1 MAHPKLNKLDT
12 LRFIADKIG
21 LKYYNDH
28 DNQRLLISDGTV
40 DGCREWDPYEN
51 AHDAVDL
58 MKSVPMIVKAEPGIV
73 MVCTPDLNLSELE
86 SWRSLLLWL
95 HYENEDDRDET
106 IRYLMVKFAVRALQT
121 EDGSLVRERG
131 ITK

>member
-12 LRFIADKIG
+12 LRYIADKIG

-28 DNQRLLISDGTV
+28 DNQQLLISDGTV
-40 DGCREWDPYEN
+40 DGCRGWDPYNN

-58 MKSVPMIVKAEPGIV
+58 MKSLPMIVKAEHGIV
-73 MVCTPDLNLSELE
+73 MVSSPDTSGLE
-86 SWRSLLLWL
+86 SWRSVLLKQ

-106 IRYLMVKFAVRALQT
+106 IRFLMVKFAARVLQT
-121 EDGSLVRERG
+121 EDGSLIRERG

>member
-12 LRFIADKIG
+12 LRYIADKIG

-28 DNQRLLISDGTV
+28 DNQQLLISDGTV
-40 DGCREWDPYEN
+40 DGCRGWDPYNN

-73 MVCTPDLNLSELE
+73 MVGTPNPGELE
-86 SWRSLLLWL
+86 FSRPILLWRY
-95 HYENEDDRDET
+95 YENENDRDRT
-106 IRYLMVKFAVRALQT
+106 IRYLMVEFAVGVLQA
-121 EDGSLVRERG
+121 ENGSAISERG

>member
-1 MAHPKLNKLDT
+1 MTRPKLNKLDT

-58 MKSVPMIVKAEPGIV
+58 MKSAPMIVKAEPGIV
-73 MVCTPDLNLSELE
+73 MVCAPDSNLGELE
-86 SWRSLLLWL
+86 SWRSLTLWL
-95 HYENEDDRDET
+95 HYENEDDRDKT
-106 IRYLMVKFAVRALQT
+106 IRYLMVKFAARVLQT
-121 EDGSLVRERG
+121 EDGLNNCERD

>member
-1 MAHPKLNKLDT
+1 MARPKLNKLDT

-73 MVCTPDLNLSELE
+73 MVGTPNPGELE
-86 SWRSLLLWL
+86 FSRPILLWQ
-95 HYENEDDRDET
+95 HYENEEDRDET
-106 IRYLMVKFAVRALQT
+106 IRFLMVEFVARVLQT
-121 EDGSLVRERG
+121 ENGSMACERG

>member
-1 MAHPKLNKLDT
+1 MARPKLNKLDT

-73 MVCTPDLNLSELE
+73 MVGAPNPGELE
-86 SWRSLLLWL
+86 FSRPILLWRY
-95 HYENEDDRDET
+95 YENENDRDET
-106 IRYLMVKFAVRALQT
+106 IRFLMVEFVARVLQT
-121 EDGSLVRERG
+121 ENGSAISERG
-131 ITK
+131 IAK

>member
-12 LRFIADKIG
+12 LRNIADKIG

-28 DNQRLLISDGTV
+28 DNQQLLISDGTV
-40 DGCREWDPYEN
+40 DGCRGWDPYNN

-58 MKSVPMIVKAEPGIV
+58 MKSLPMIVKAEHGIV
-73 MVCTPDLNLSELE
+73 MVSSPDASGLE
-86 SWRSLLLWL
+86 SWGSVLLKQ

-106 IRYLMVKFAVRALQT
+106 IRFLMVRFAARVLQA
-121 EDGSLVRERG
+121 ENGSAVSERG

>member
-12 LRFIADKIG
+12 LRNIADKIG

-28 DNQRLLISDGTV
+28 DNQQLLISDGTV
-40 DGCREWDPYEN
+40 DGCRGWDPYNN

-58 MKSVPMIVKAEPGIV
+58 MKSLPMIVKAEHGIV
-73 MVCTPDLNLSELE
+73 MVSSPDASGLE
-86 SWRSLLLWL
+86 SWRSVLLKQ

-106 IRYLMVKFAVRALQT
+106 IRFLMVEFAARVLQT
-121 EDGSLVRERG
+121 ENGSAISERD
-131 ITK
+131 IMK